1 MGTVGRFRVC
11 PAGMGGRGTPGGP
24 QSGNPKRSYNPAF
37 GEEASRKGEPK
48 KTWTRSPERGPRR
61 ARRAPRAVDSP
72 GDLEEG
78 SYAGLL
84 YLADFVGALA
94 AAVGIYRGKR

>member
-1 MGTVGRFRVC
+1 
-11 PAGMGGRGTPGGP
+11 
-24 QSGNPKRSYNPAF
+24 
-37 GEEASRKGEPK
+37 
-48 KTWTRSPERGPRR
+48 
-61 ARRAPRAVDSP
+61 
-72 GDLEEG
+72 LEEG